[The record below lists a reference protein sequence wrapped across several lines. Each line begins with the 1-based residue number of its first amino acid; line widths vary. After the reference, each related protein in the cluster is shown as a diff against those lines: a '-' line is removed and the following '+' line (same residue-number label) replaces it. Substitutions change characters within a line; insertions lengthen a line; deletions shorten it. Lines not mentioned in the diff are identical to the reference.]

1 MIMECIGV
9 NRHRLGVDGVGV
21 TTLIGNSTCNLNC
34 KYCLNKIHSGRGTRA
49 YTPEKLLDKVKIDD
63 LYFITTHG
71 GITFGGGEPLLD
83 LPFIKDFI
91 SLVKSRKFNWKI
103 NVETALNV
111 PLSTVQ
117 DALQYFDSFII
128 DIKSLD
134 EKVYKD
140 YTGVSNKKL
149 LTNLYYLSEQILFGN
164 LDAERFVI
172 RVPLIDGFTSDC
184 SVHCDKA
191 YLKHL
196 GFTNFDLFRYRILDN
211 KN

>member
-9 NRHRLGVDGVGV
+9 NRHRLGSDGVGV
-21 TTLIGNSTCNLNC
+21 TTLVGNSTCNLNC
-34 KYCLNKIHSGRGTRA
+34 KYCLNKIHSGRSTVS
-49 YTPEKLLDKVKIDD
+49 YTPESLLEKVKIDD
-63 LYFITTHG
+63 LYFITTGG

-83 LPFIKDFI
+83 LSFIEEFI
-91 SLVKSRKFNWKI
+91 RLVKSRKFNWRL

-111 PLSTVQ
+111 PLSVVKRAI
-117 DALQYFDSFII
+117 DCFDTLII

-134 EKVYKD
+134 EDVYKN

-149 LTNLYYLSEQILFGN
+149 LSNLYYISEQILQGN
-164 LDAERFVI
+164 LDANRFLI

-196 GFTNFDLFRYRILDN
+196 GFTNFDLFKYRIPVN
-211 KN
+211 KD